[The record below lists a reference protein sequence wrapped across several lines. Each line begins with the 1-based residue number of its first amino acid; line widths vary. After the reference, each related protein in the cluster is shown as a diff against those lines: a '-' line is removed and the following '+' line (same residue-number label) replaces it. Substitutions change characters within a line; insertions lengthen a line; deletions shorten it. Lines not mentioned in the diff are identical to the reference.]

1 MAKIAY
7 VPRVFSEVSHHH
19 QTANAICDKCAAD
32 DCDHVAAAVLPVRG
46 AGRAPNTQEN
56 YKKLSGVNDARL
68 AG

>member
-7 VPRVFSEVSHHH
+7 VPRVFGGVGHHH
-19 QTANAICDKCAAD
+19 PTANAICDEYAAD
-32 DCDHVAAAVLPVRG
+32 DYDHVAAAVLPVRG

-56 YKKLSGVNDARL
+56 YKKLGSVNDARL